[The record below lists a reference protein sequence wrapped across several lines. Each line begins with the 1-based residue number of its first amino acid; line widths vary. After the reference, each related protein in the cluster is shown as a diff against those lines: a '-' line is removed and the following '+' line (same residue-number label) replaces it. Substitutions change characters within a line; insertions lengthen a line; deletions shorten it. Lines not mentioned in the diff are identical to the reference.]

1 MSEYVLKRR
10 MPLTSFIKNNSN
22 AIFAILI
29 IVVLLLMIVPIPTFL
44 LDFFFVL
51 NLSIALT
58 ILVVSVYIQKPLE
71 FSTFPSILLVITL
84 FRLSLNIASTRLI
97 LLHGSEGE
105 AAAGAI
111 IKTFGSFVVGGNY
124 VVGIIIFLILV
135 LINFIVITKGSG
147 RIAEV
152 TARFTLDAMP
162 GKQMAVDADLSAG
175 LIDEDTAK
183 ARRREVTDESDFYGA
198 MDGASKFVKGDA
210 IVGIIVTFI
219 NIIAGL
225 IIGVFQQGMDFS
237 SAAKAYTILT
247 VGDGLVSQIPSLVI
261 STAAGIIVSRIAS
274 EENFG
279 TNIGQQFTNHKTALY
294 VVSGILLIFM
304 AIPGMPKLLFLFMSG
319 TISLYA
325 YFQETK
331 IKSSDKNKN
340 LEKSLSSSGENT
352 TSEDIKQN
360 EEEQIENLLSVDVA
374 ELEVG
379 YGLISL
385 VDKAKDGRLIDRIK
399 GLRRQ
404 FASSHGII
412 IPSIHIRDN
421 LKLQPEEY
429 LFSIKGSEIGRFT
442 VHVDKLLAMAPE
454 GVDTNI
460 IKGIK
465 TKEPA
470 FNLDA
475 VWINPN
481 DKNRAEA
488 LGFTIVDIATV
499 ISTHLTELIRKNSYK
514 LIGRQEITK
523 LLDVFSKNNSKLVEE
538 VVPGLLSLGELV
550 TVMKNLLYE
559 QVPVKDLQ
567 SILETLADNVH
578 KTKNIDILT
587 EFVRQNLAGYIT
599 NQFSVDKT
607 LYTLLLDPNLED
619 LIRKSMQSNKNG
631 DLTLNLPA
639 KKTEAM
645 IKDLTDAMAYFENF
659 NSNPILLVTPEIR
672 KALKNYLDRFI
683 QGYTVL
689 SYAEVSNSVEI
700 KPIATLD

>member
-1 MSEYVLKRR
+1 MSELVIRR
-10 MPLTSFIKNNSN
+10 KMPLTSFIKNNSN
-22 AIFAILI
+22 AIFATLI
-29 IVVLLLMIVPIPTFL
+29 IFVLLLMIVPIPTFL

-51 NLSIALT
+51 NLSTALT
-58 ILVVSVYIQKPLE
+58 ILVVSVYVQKPLE
-71 FSTFPSILLVITL
+71 FSTFPSVLLVITL

-97 LLHGSEGE
+97 LLHGSEGTS
-105 AAAGAI
+105 AAGNI
-111 IKTFGSFVVGGNY
+111 IKTFGGFVVGGNY

-162 GKQMAVDADLSAG
+162 GKQMAIDADLSAG

-225 IIGVFQQGMDFS
+225 VIGVFQQGMDFS

-274 EENFG
+274 EEKFG
-279 TNIGQQFTNHKTALY
+279 TNIGQQFTGHKTALF
-294 VVSGILLIFM
+294 VVSGILLVFM
-304 AIPGMPKLLFLFMSG
+304 AIPGMPKLLFLFMSAV
-319 TISLYA
+319 ISLYA
-325 YFQETK
+325 YFQSGIENSNSNDDP
-331 IKSSDKNKN
+331 KSPNPN
-340 LEKSLSSSGENT
+340 QEQSSA
-352 TSEDIKQN
+352 EDIKQN

-379 YGLISL
+379 YGLIAL

-404 FASSHGII
+404 FASSHGVI

-429 LFSIKGSEIGRFT
+429 LFSIKGSEIGRYT
-442 VHVDKLLAMAPE
+442 IHTDKLLAMAPE
-454 GVDTNI
+454 GIDINI
-460 IKGIK
+460 MKGIK

-475 VWINPN
+475 LWINPK

-499 ISTHLTELIRKNSYK
+499 ISTHLTELIRKNAHK

-523 LLDVFSKNNSKLVEE
+523 LLDVFSKNNAKLVEE
-538 VVPGLLSLGELV
+538 VVPNLISLGELV

-587 EFVRQNLAGYIT
+587 EFVRQSLAGYIT
-599 NQFSVDKT
+599 NQFSVDKV
-607 LYTLLLDPNLED
+607 LYTLLLDPKLED
-619 LIRKSMQSNKNG
+619 LIKKSMQSNKNG
-631 DLTLNLPA
+631 DLTLSLPA
-639 KKTEAM
+639 SKTEGM

-659 NSNPILLVTPEIR
+659 NSSPLLLVTPEIR

-689 SYAEVSNSVEI
+689 SYAEISNSVEI